1 MQYKGVRFNMTT
13 DTVEYKTFGMT
24 PACCPPSLGEQTAN
38 GPAALI
44 DRTYKLYYGGAHKR
58 PDGNTSRAIL
68 SGTGKLLATVAD
80 GSRWV
85 FSSHNKSF
93 LSDP

>member
-1 MQYKGVRFNMTT
+1 MTT
-13 DTVEYKTFGMT
+13 DTVEYKSFGMP
-24 PACCPPSLGEQTAN
+24 PACCPQPLAN
-38 GPAALI
+38 GPVPLI

-58 PDGNTSRAIL
+58 PDGNTSRAVL

-85 FSSHNKSF
+85 FSSHNKPI
-93 LSDP
+93 LSDS